1 MDPNNYDMAS
11 QLGGPSKSIAVFK
24 GNIRPL
30 HDRVIVREMNFG
42 EMKTKAGLIIMS
54 DDGKNHG
61 IKPRWG
67 KIYAIG
73 HENKEEYKVGDWL
86 LIEHGRWTRGYNVEL
101 PDEDEVVIL
110 RTVDTDGIL
119 AWQHEEPDSG
129 WIGDIT

>member
-11 QLGGPSKSIAVFK
+11 QLGGPSKSITVYK
-24 GNIRPL
+24 GSIRPL

-42 EMKTKAGLIIMS
+42 EMKTHGGLIITS

-67 KIYAIG
+67 QIYAKG
-73 HENKEEYKVGDWL
+73 HENKDEYEVGDWL

-101 PDEDEVVIL
+101 PNEDDVAIL
-110 RTVDTDGIL
+110 RTVDTAGIL
-119 AWQHEEPDSG
+119 AWQHEEPDQG
-129 WIGDIT
+129 HVGNLT

>member
-54 DDGKNHG
+54 DDGKNH
-61 IKPRWG
+61 
-67 KIYAIG
+67 A
-73 HENKEEYKVGDWL
+73 KEQIL
-86 LIEHGRWTRGYNVEL
+86 NFANVNPNDDYL
-101 PDEDEVVIL
+101 YGQDKK
-110 RTVDTDGIL
+110 
-119 AWQHEEPDSG
+119 
-129 WIGDIT
+129 